1 MKEANWVLRCRGYP
15 LRNYRGEA
23 RGWGSPSL
31 SLEGCGAYSTLM
43 AEGRIKCRISWKW
56 TLGSFPHGLVG
67 IHPKRSLVFPQ
78 RPRAGK
84 TGITIA
90 LVFWVPC
97 QGKPKWGGRNL
108 YFPFSFICMEQ
119 QNEGMWWLICDCKWK
134 MRPINLHS
142 QFKQKERGDAIGVTN
157 GKMFPHRLYLL
168 SLWILGFPE
177 PFPSTFIFFLLL
189 LAIAYSYVSF
199 LLEILLQLWK
209 RSLEN
214 HCSSLGACML
224 FEVAAVSDLKLE
236 SATMP

>member
-1 MKEANWVLRCRGYP
+1 MVWSVSIQKGALFSPRGQELGKLESP
-15 LRNYRGEA
+15 L
-23 RGWGSPSL
+23 L
-31 SLEGCGAYSTLM
+31 LFFGCHVKASQSG
-43 AEGRIKCRISWKW
+43 
-56 TLGSFPHGLVG
+56 
-67 IHPKRSLVFPQ
+67 
-78 RPRAGK
+78 
-84 TGITIA
+84 
-90 LVFWVPC
+90 
-97 QGKPKWGGRNL
+97 GGRNL